1 MKDIA
6 SQRDPRQARPN
17 GQDWQPRSGPKPCSP
32 SRVSPGTDDARPLSF
47 NSPTTP
53 RCVSECGA
61 ALLVLCVPPFPSQ
74 SVCLLDSFLVPR
86 SGSVLLGF
94 LCVSFFPSLSLFIIS
109 QLLFWV
115 LLKGRSY
122 PPQGMGSRVCF
133 LLGRC

>member
-53 RCVSECGA
+53 RCVSECGGSSSRS
-61 ALLVLCVPPFPSQ
+61 LRPPVSQ
-74 SVCLLDSFLVPR
+74 PVS
-86 SGSVLLGF
+86 
-94 LCVSFFPSLSLFIIS
+94 VSFGFISGAQVRICVVGFFMCFFFPLFKSIYNFPVAI
-109 QLLFWV
+109 L
-115 LLKGRSY
+115 
-122 PPQGMGSRVCF
+122 GSA
-133 LLGRC
+133 